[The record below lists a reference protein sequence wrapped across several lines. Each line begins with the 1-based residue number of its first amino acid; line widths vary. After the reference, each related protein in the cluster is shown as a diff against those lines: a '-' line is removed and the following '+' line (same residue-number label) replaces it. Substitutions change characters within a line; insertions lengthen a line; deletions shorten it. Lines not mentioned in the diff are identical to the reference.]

1 LLQLCKLSQYGRRG
15 GVIIYG
21 VFITHAT
28 SLASAS
34 AS

>member
-1 LLQLCKLSQYGRRG
+1 LVLTNAGADAF
-15 GVIIYG
+15 VYG

-34 AS
+34 